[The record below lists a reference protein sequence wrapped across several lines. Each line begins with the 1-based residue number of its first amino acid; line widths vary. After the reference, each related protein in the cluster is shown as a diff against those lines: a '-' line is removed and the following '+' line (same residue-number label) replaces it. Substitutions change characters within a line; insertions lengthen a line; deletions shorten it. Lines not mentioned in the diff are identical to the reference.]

1 MDILFQSLNPFDE
14 EDAPE
19 IELNGDEFIAIR
31 DLVRGVLHL
40 DTALLRPPVDEMTAS
55 MIAISLENAL
65 ADGSANAW
73 FQKDGARMQQADDDE
88 WGFDS
93 PEEYATY
100 MMEVTRRFAAFL
112 QDGSGYDV
120 EDSDWLMGW
129 MF

>member
-14 EDAPE
+14 EDAPK

-31 DLVRGVLHL
+31 ELLGGLLHL
-40 DTALLRPPVDEMTAS
+40 DPDLLRPPVDEMTAS

-65 ADGSANAW
+65 ADGSASAW
-73 FQKDGARMQQADDDE
+73 FLKDGERMQQGDEEE
-88 WGFDS
+88 WGFGS
-93 PEEYATY
+93 PEEYAAY
-100 MMEVTRRFAAFL
+100 MMEVTRRFAAFM
-112 QDGSGYDV
+112 QDSFGYDV